1 MLLECFLVDFELVNG
16 DLSITSKEY
25 SENNPGFKHV
35 DIMQI
40 GNEPNQIEIQ
50 IFDKY
55 QMKQINEAQNEI
67 LNYFKKRFN

>member
-1 MLLECFLVDFELVNG
+1 M
-16 DLSITSKEY
+16 I
-25 SENNPGFKHV
+25 ENNPGFKHV

>member
-1 MLLECFLVDFELVNG
+1 MDLL
-16 DLSITSKEY
+16 
-25 SENNPGFKHV
+25 ENNPGFKHV